1 MSLSCK
7 PRNTES
13 AGWLERLR
21 LILEASDPGWL
32 RLTQSVKTVVAVLLT
47 MGIIYSLEPGD
58 LFLGSVGAGFLMQCG
73 EGVSRRRQ
81 QITLVTC
88 GLAFIAL
95 AALGAAAGSPR
106 ELKEILIIA
115 VAFLTFYLRRF
126 ITRRPGFTAYGFVVF
141 LLSTVFPGG
150 RGQALSHVEVL
161 AIAFIVSYAVF
172 FFIRPPEPHRAY
184 AIGTR
189 IFCSSVADLLHTLS
203 LARPGERAD
212 RCEHLVKRALRFNQ
226 ALADNFLP
234 GSESFWTDE
243 LLAEQYETWQ
253 LLQMLQD
260 SLTHLCPQDEQLRP
274 AAWGALR
281 AGLEGL
287 SEKYAELGV
296 TQSRLPPPGNQ
307 IMQPLADALLATG
320 ADADISWAYF
330 GSILMAARRMENQV
344 ARLAGILREAE
355 QGREP

>member
-7 PRNTES
+7 PRNIES
-13 AGWLERLR
+13 AGRLERLR

-47 MGIIYSLEPGD
+47 MGIIYSLAPGD
-58 LFLGSVGAGFLMQCG
+58 LFIGSVGAGFLMQCG

-95 AALGAAAGSPR
+95 AALGAAAGSHR
-106 ELKEILIIA
+106 ELKEILVIV
-115 VAFLTFYLRRF
+115 VAFFTFYLRRF
-126 ITRRPGFTAYGFVVF
+126 IPRRPGFTAYGFVLF

-150 RGQALSHVEVL
+150 RDQALSHVEVL
-161 AIAFIVSYAVF
+161 AIAFIVTYTVF
-172 FFIRPPEPHRAY
+172 FFVRPPEPLRAF

-189 IFCSSVADLLHTLS
+189 LFCSSVADLLHTLS
-203 LARPGERAD
+203 LASPGERAD

-243 LLAEQYETWQ
+243 LLAEQYEAWQ

-260 SLTHLCPQDEQLRP
+260 SLTHLRPEDELLRP
-274 AAWGALR
+274 AVWSALR
-281 AGLEGL
+281 AGLDSL
-287 SEKYAELGV
+287 AEKYADLGV
-296 TQSRLPPPGNQ
+296 TQSQSPPPGSGL
-307 IMQPLADALLATG
+307 MQPFQAALLATG
-320 ADADISWAYF
+320 ADADLSWAYF
-330 GSILMAARRMENQV
+330 GSVLMAASRMENQT

-355 QGREP
+355 EGRQP